1 MAPALT
7 PAGGRDPC
15 GAGERGVCP
24 RALPRLPSPLPGGR
38 ESSAR
43 SCEAARCDFGNVGPC
58 SHLSARGGS
67 GWFVLSWML
76 AGFLH
81 SRHGITIAECHHR
94 FGSSARQ
101 AGHIRDL
108 GAPWL
113 WRGCPAPRDERSG
126 IARGRVAKRLRFH
139 SAVCGGAGTGCF
151 SVPLGNLPLAAG
163 EEAAAR
169 VPSGSLVPAGPR
181 EEPDPFRSTTRGG
194 SGRAATGMR
203 RCSREGR
210 GFEGRE
216 GEMSAR
222 SHVTLQR
229 RAAPSLCFSH

>member
-15 GAGERGVCP
+15 GAGEHRGVCP

-81 SRHGITIAECHHR
+81 SRHGIITIAECHHR

-126 IARGRVAKRLRFH
+126 TARGRAAKRLRFAQRGLQR
-139 SAVCGGAGTGCF
+139 SRRRLLLRASGK
-151 SVPLGNLPLAAG
+151 S
-163 EEAAAR
+163 
-169 VPSGSLVPAGPR
+169 PSCS
-181 EEPDPFRSTTRGG
+181 RGG
-194 SGRAATGMR
+194 GCCQGAFR
-203 RCSREGR
+203 
-210 GFEGRE
+210 
-216 GEMSAR
+216 
-222 SHVTLQR
+222 
-229 RAAPSLCFSH
+229 